1 MPLYHF
7 HSTNGVEP
15 VPDPLGFAAADM
27 QAVDGRAPRTT
38 AKLKARILEN
48 RDWSGWR
55 VVVTDDSGRQVL
67 TGPFRNASTPRR

>member
-7 HSTNGVEP
+7 HSTNGVEL

-27 QAVDGRAPRTT
+27 QAVERRARLIRR
-38 AKLKARILEN
+38 KLKARILEN

-67 TGPFRNASTPRR
+67 TVPFLNGSTPRS